1 MVELRQAV
9 AEYLKQDR
17 GVEYD
22 PMTEIGITVGA
33 MEGLLTAFLT
43 VVEQGDEVLVMDPS
57 YEPHLEQIRLAQGT
71 PVFVPLSSGDW
82 ELNQDFYKGAVTK
95 NTKALVLCNP
105 ANPTGRLYTDDQVR
119 FLAGLADKY
128 DLYLIS
134 DDTYEHL
141 VYDGPPPLAP
151 ASLEG
156 LRERVITVGSFSKK
170 YAMTGWRVGFVAAPA
185 KIMAELMKVHDSA
198 AICAPTPS
206 QVAALAALNGPQD
219 VVTQMK
225 AELAKRRDLICQ
237 RLARVSDYF
246 SYVKPQGAYYLMA
259 RYTFTDDLSYDLA
272 VRLIHEARV
281 ITIPGSSFG
290 RSGEGHL
297 RLSYGGNPEEI
308 NDAFD
313 RLEMWLEGVF
323 PSG

>member
-1 MVELRQAV
+1 
-9 AEYLKQDR
+9 
-17 GVEYD
+17 
-22 PMTEIGITVGA
+22 MT
-33 MEGLLTAFLT
+33 
-43 VVEQGDEVLVMDPS
+43 
-57 YEPHLEQIRLAQGT
+57 
-71 PVFVPLSSGDW
+71 
-82 ELNQDFYKGAVTK
+82 KK
-95 NTKALVLCNP
+95 TKALVLCNP

-128 DLYLIS
+128 DLSLIS

-297 RLSYGGNPEEI
+297 RLSYGGDPEEI